1 MQTDLQRAAS
11 NLNLQGVTTMISIR
25 NFIALL
31 AAVFALNAFAAVDVN
46 KASQAELETV
56 KGIGP
61 GLSAKILK
69 AREAGTFKNW
79 DDLVERVSGV
89 GPGNA
94 TRFSQAGLTVGGS
107 NYDGQAAAAQGTK
120 TAKAAKSE
128 KSEKADKADKT
139 DKPAKDSKTKKST
152 KSETPAA

>member
-1 MQTDLQRAAS
+1 
-11 NLNLQGVTTMISIR
+11 MISIR

-46 KASQAELETV
+46 KANQAELETV

-69 AREAGTFKNW
+69 AREAGSFKDW
-79 DDLVERVSGV
+79 GDLVDRVSGV

-94 TRFSQAGLTVGGS
+94 SRFSQAGLTVGGGA
-107 NYDGQAAAAQGTK
+107 YEGQPPAAKASKTDKSEK
-120 TAKAAKSE
+120 TAKAPKAPKEGKEGKARNSSKSGSKSE
-128 KSEKADKADKT
+128 M
-139 DKPAKDSKTKKST
+139 
-152 KSETPAA
+152 PAA

>member
-1 MQTDLQRAAS
+1 
-11 NLNLQGVTTMISIR
+11 MIAIR
-25 NFIALL
+25 NVIALL

-69 AREAGTFKNW
+69 ARETGGFKNW
-79 DDLVERVSGV
+79 GDLVDRVSGV

-94 TRFSQAGLTVGGS
+94 SRFSQAGLTVGGAA
-107 NYDGQAAAAQGTK
+107 YDGAAPAPKGEKVANG
-120 TAKAAKSE
+120 AKAPKEGKEPKAK
-128 KSEKADKADKT
+128 KSGKT
-139 DKPAKDSKTKKST
+139 DM
-152 KSETPAA
+152 PAA